1 VTVQGFPRSE
11 GLNGFQYRFIIYPF
25 GGLPVTFV
33 TEGKVNQK
41 SIEDQVVS
49 EEVERELSDQTI

>member
-1 VTVQGFPRSE
+1 MGS
-11 GLNGFQYRFIIYPF
+11 QYRFIIYPF

-49 EEVERELSDQTI
+49 EEVVRELSDQTI